1 MKLDIRFP
9 IGLMFVIIGL
19 IITVFGAVSD
29 RQIYN
34 RSLGINVN
42 LWWGIV
48 LLAFGAIMFLS
59 GLIAA
64 RSPKKPPHE

>member
-9 IGLMFVIIGL
+9 IGLMFLIIGL

-59 GLIAA
+59 GLLAA
-64 RSPKKPPHE
+64 HSPKKPPHE